1 MEADAL
7 RMMEPGRDW
16 QELATLNLL
25 SHIPLQSCLSLL
37 CSSKHSRVALDL
49 LDAILSLRNN
59 SYWLVKVLRRI
70 PLKGRAITCKNYVL
84 KIYSQH
90 ANFLNAI

>member
-1 MEADAL
+1 MF
-7 RMMEPGRDW
+7 
-16 QELATLNLL
+16 QFYSATLNLL

-59 SYWLVKVLRRI
+59 SYWLVKVFSSF
-70 PLKGRAITCKNYVL
+70 KAGRVHELLN
-84 KIYSQH
+84 
-90 ANFLNAI
+90 NAIFISHQLQVVHHSNIKYEKFEHR